1 MRWGSITLCL
11 ALTLAAC
18 SDDEQGSNADGGD
31 GGDEGGQNLDNPH
44 DDAASYCVEVI
55 NMYRASIGVAPLQRW
70 VEAETCSN
78 DEAAD
83 DAMTGQPHGAFGAC
97 GESAQNECPG
107 WPGPP
112 EQLLDGCL
120 AQMWAEGPGEDF
132 SQHGH
137 YLNMSNANFT
147 MVACGFHETASGSW
161 WAVQNFK

>member
-1 MRWGSITLCL
+1 VRMRWSAVRTMTILASL
-11 ALTLAAC
+11 ALTAC
-18 SDDEQGSNADGGD
+18 EQDDGGD
-31 GGDEGGQNLDNPH
+31 TGQAGDGDGAH
-44 DDAASYCVEVI
+44 DDAAQYCVDVI

-78 DEAAD
+78 GEAAS
-83 DAMTGQPHGAFGAC
+83 DAMTGTAHGAFGAC

-107 WPGPP
+107 WSGPP

-120 AQMWAEGPGEDF
+120 ELMWAEGPGEDF

-137 YLNMSNANFT
+137 YINMSNPAYT
-147 MVACGFHETASGSW
+147 MVACGFHETENGSW